1 MTNPFI
7 PWHGGECPVD
17 PDTIIE
23 VKLRGDPD
31 YAWMP
36 DSAEGLRWCHL
47 KSADHPGSGDIV
59 AYRVVS

>member
-1 MTNPFI
+1 MNGWQT
-7 PWHGGECPVD
+7 WRGGKCPVE

-36 DSAEGLRWCHL
+36 DSAEGLRWCHDGTL
-47 KSADHPGSGDIV
+47 GAGDII
-59 AYRVVS
+59 AFRVVS